1 MLATHSTAFD
11 LYDPAF
17 EHDSCGIG
25 LVAHIKGEAS
35 HAVLR
40 DACTVLER
48 MEHRGAC
55 GCETDTG
62 DGSGVMT
69 ALPHAFLSAAF
80 GADCAP
86 GEVALAMCFLPS
98 DAAHRARAAGML
110 ETALR
115 SQGCVPAQW
124 RDVDTDA
131 DGASLG
137 PTSRASQPHVA
148 QLLVRRGTVGEGE
161 AFETALY
168 VARRQAEKAA
178 DAAGVADF
186 YVCSLSS
193 RTVVYKG
200 MLTPH
205 QLSAFYPDLRD
216 PAFETHFA
224 LVHSR
229 FSTNTFPSWDRAQPL
244 RMVAH
249 NGEINTLRGNR
260 NAMDARR
267 SSMRSERL
275 GASLAD
281 VLPLFSDGLSDS
293 GTFDRALELM
303 RRSGRSLPHAMAR
316 MIPPAWEHDDR
327 MPPGERAFYAYGSH
341 LMEPWDGPAA
351 MVFTDGKSVGAVLD
365 RNGLRP
371 SRYYVT
377 TDDRVILS
385 SEVGV
390 LPDLAPEQVREKGR
404 LAPGKLFFLD
414 FDAGRIVPD
423 AEVKQTLARRA
434 PYRLWMERQL
444 RLADLPSAPRVADL
458 TDEARTRAQRAFDYS
473 DETIR
478 MMLIPMLE
486 QGRDPLGSMGND
498 EAPAV
503 LSAKPRGVFNYFKQ
517 LFAQVT
523 NPPIDAIR
531 EACVMSLAAP
541 VGPAGNLLAEGPD
554 HARRLL
560 LDHPVL
566 DSGELAQLTA
576 LNGDPW
582 MAQTL
587 DATFDLGSR
596 NPGESNTRI
605 DAGRE
610 NNPLVAALDR
620 LCEQAAEA
628 VAQGIGVLVVS
639 DRAVAAD
646 RVPIPSLL
654 ALGAIHH
661 DLVARGLRSDVML
674 VVETGEA
681 RTVHHLC
688 CLIGYGADAIHP
700 YLVLETLDA
709 VRRDARLPDER
720 YRTRADVV
728 TAYRK
733 ATGKGI
739 LKVMGKMG
747 ISTLASYRGAGIFE
761 ALGLGREVV
770 ARCFPGTPSR
780 IGGVGWDGLLSD
792 ALARHASG
800 YGQPVADELPSNGR
814 FHYREGAGEH
824 AWSPAVLTSLQQAAR
839 HNSRDA
845 YDRYARLLNDEAR
858 EHRTLRGLFGF
869 TPGEAVPIGEV
880 EPASEIVQR
889 FVTGAMSLGSLS
901 PEAHES
907 LAVAMNRIGGKSN
920 TGEGGEDPA
929 RAHPL
934 PNGDSKRS
942 AIKQVASGRFGVTI
956 GYLSSADEIQIKM
969 AQGAKP
975 GEGGELPGHK
985 VDATIARLRF
995 ATPGV
1000 GLVSPPPHH
1009 DIYSIEDL
1017 KQLIFDLKNAN
1028 PDARI
1033 SVKLVS
1039 EVGVGTVAAGVAKG
1053 GAEHILVSGDAGGT
1067 GASALTSIKHAGLP
1081 WELGLA
1087 EAQQTLVR
1095 NGLRGRVVVQTDGG
1109 LRTGR
1114 DAVVAALLGAEEF
1127 GFSTAPLISL
1137 GCIMM
1142 RKCHLN
1148 TCPVGIATQNPALRS
1163 RFAGE
1168 PEHVVNYLFL
1178 VAEEMRALMARLG
1191 FRTVAEMVG
1200 RVDRLDTSDA
1210 VREGKLSGLDL
1221 SPLLAQPTSPYAD
1234 AALSFQAHIGA
1245 QLDDVLD
1252 QTLIARSTSA
1262 LSGERVDLS
1271 LGVSNLDRAVGTMLS
1286 GHLTRA
1292 GADLA
1297 DDAITLRLQGSAGQS
1312 LGAFLAKGVTI
1323 RLAGDANDYVGKGL
1337 SGGIVALQPPDGSP
1351 FQAEDQVIAGNVL
1364 LYGATG
1370 GELYARGRV
1379 AERFAVRN
1387 SGAWAVCEGAG
1398 DHALEYMTGG
1408 RVAILGPTGRNACA
1422 GMSGGVAFVFDP
1434 DETFASRCNTD
1445 TVDLEPVGDR
1455 WAPDLLCLLTR
1466 HAEMTGSPVAGA
1478 MISAWPSVRQLFT
1491 QVMPRDYRRVLEAHV
1506 AAAAQAARSVS

>member
-1 MLATHSTAFD
+1 MPALPPPSG
-11 LYDPAF
+11 LYDPTF

-25 LVAHIKGEAS
+25 LVAHVKGEAS
-35 HAVLR
+35 HTILR

-69 ALPHAFLSAAF
+69 ALPYAFLSAAF
-80 GADCAP
+80 EADCTP
-86 GEVALAMCFLPS
+86 GDVALAMCFLPT
-98 DAAHRARAAGML
+98 DAADRARVVGML
-110 ETALR
+110 GAALR
-115 SQGCVPAQW
+115 RQGCTPDAW
-124 RDVDTDA
+124 RDVPTDA
-131 DGASLG
+131 AGVG
-137 PTSRASQPHVA
+137 PTARASQPHVA
-148 QLLVRRGTVGEGE
+148 QLLVRRDAAEAGE
-161 AFETALY
+161 AFERALY

-178 DAAGVADF
+178 LAAGIGDF

-205 QLSAFYPDLRD
+205 QLSTFYPDLCD
-216 PAFETHFA
+216 PSFETHFA

-249 NGEINTLRGNR
+249 NGEINTLKGNR
-260 NAMDARR
+260 NAMAARR
-267 SSMRSERL
+267 SSMHSEKL
-275 GASLAD
+275 GDALAD

-316 MIPPAWEHDDR
+316 MIPPAWEHDAR
-327 MPPGERAFYAYGSH
+327 MADDVRAFYAYGSH
-341 LMEPWDGPAA
+341 LVEPWDGPAA

-390 LPDLAPEQVREKGR
+390 LPGLPPNTIREKGR
-404 LAPGKLFFLD
+404 LAPGKMFFLD

-423 AEVKQTLARRA
+423 AEVKQTLAARA
-434 PYRLWMERQL
+434 PYRRWMEREL
-444 RLADLPSAPRVADL
+444 RIDDLPAAEPIADL
-458 TDEARTRAQRAFDYS
+458 TDEARGRAHRAFDYS

-566 DSGELAQLTA
+566 DSSEMARLSGLSGE
-576 LNGDPW
+576 PW
-582 MAQTL
+582 TTQTL
-587 DATFDLGSR
+587 DATFAVDSSDG
-596 NPGESNTRI
+596 G
-605 DAGRE
+605 
-610 NNPLVAALDR
+610 NPLVAALNR
-620 LCEQAAEA
+620 LCETAADA
-628 VAQGIGVLVVS
+628 VERGIGVLVIS
-639 DRAVAAD
+639 DRAVGAD
-646 RVPIPSLL
+646 RVPVPSLL
-654 ALGAIHH
+654 ALGAVHH

-688 CLIGYGADAIHP
+688 CLLGYGADAIHP

-728 TAYRK
+728 AAYRK
-733 ATGKGI
+733 ATGKGV

-770 ARCFPGTPSR
+770 DRCFPGTPSR
-780 IGGVGWDGLLSD
+780 IGGIGWDGLLAD

-800 YGQPVADELPSNGR
+800 YAEAVEGRLPSNGR

-824 AWSPAVLTSLQQAAR
+824 AWSPAVLTSLQLAAR
-839 HNSRDA
+839 HNSPDA

-869 TPGEAVPIGEV
+869 TPGEAASIDEV
-880 EPASEIVQR
+880 EPASAIVQR

-907 LAVAMNRIGGKSN
+907 LAVAMNRMGGKSN

-929 RAHPL
+929 RALAL

-985 VDATIARLRF
+985 VDQTIARLRY

-1028 PDARI
+1028 PEARI

-1053 GAEHILVSGDAGGT
+1053 GAEHILISGDAGGT

-1148 TCPVGIATQNPALRS
+1148 TCPVGIATQNPALRE

-1178 VAEEMRALMARLG
+1178 VAEEMRALMAKLG

-1200 RVDRLDTSDA
+1200 RVDRLDTTDA
-1210 VREGKLSGLDL
+1210 IQEGKLRGIDL
-1221 SPLLAQPTSPYAD
+1221 SPLLAPPTSTYPD
-1234 AALSFQAHIGA
+1234 AAIAFRAHVDPE
-1245 QLDDVLD
+1245 LDDVLD
-1252 QTLIARSTSA
+1252 QTLIARSTAA
-1262 LSGERVDLS
+1262 LQGERVDLT
-1271 LGVSNLDRAVGTMLS
+1271 LPVTNLDRAVGTMLS
-1286 GHLTRA
+1286 GHLTRS
-1292 GADLA
+1292 GAEL
-1297 DDAITLRLQGSAGQS
+1297 DDDRITIRLEGSAGQS

-1323 RLAGDANDYVGKGL
+1323 RLTGDANDYVGKGL
-1337 SGGIVALQPPDGSP
+1337 SGGIVALSPHADSP
-1351 FQAEDQVIAGNVL
+1351 FQAEDHVIAGNVL

-1370 GELYARGRV
+1370 GELYARGQV

-1398 DHALEYMTGG
+1398 DHAMEYMTGG

-1422 GMSGGVAFVFDP
+1422 GMSGGVGFVFDP
-1434 DETFASRCNTD
+1434 DGAFAPRCNTD

-1455 WAPDLLCLLTR
+1455 WAPDLLHLLTR

-1478 MISAWPSVRQLFT
+1478 MISAWPSVRQLFV
-1491 QVMPRDYRRVLEAHV
+1491 QVMPRDFRRVLDAQLAAV
-1506 AAAAQAARSVS
+1506 ADTHIGAL

>member
-1 MLATHSTAFD
+1 M
-11 LYDPAF
+11 
-17 EHDSCGIG
+17 
-25 LVAHIKGEAS
+25 
-35 HAVLR
+35 
-40 DACTVLER
+40 
-48 MEHRGAC
+48 
-55 GCETDTG
+55 
-62 DGSGVMT
+62 
-69 ALPHAFLSAAF
+69 
-80 GADCAP
+80 
-86 GEVALAMCFLPS
+86 
-98 DAAHRARAAGML
+98 
-110 ETALR
+110 
-115 SQGCVPAQW
+115 
-124 RDVDTDA
+124 
-131 DGASLG
+131 
-137 PTSRASQPHVA
+137 
-148 QLLVRRGTVGEGE
+148 
-161 AFETALY
+161 
-168 VARRQAEKAA
+168 ARRRAEKPP
-178 DAAGVADF
+178 DVAGIADF
-186 YVCSLSS
+186 YVCSL
-193 RTVVYKG
+193 RRVRFVYKG

-205 QLSAFYPDLRD
+205 QLSAFYPDLCD
-216 PAFETHFA
+216 PAFVTHFA

-260 NAMDARR
+260 NAMAAR
-267 SSMRSERL
+267 SQSMRSTQL
-275 GASLAD
+275 GDQLAD
-281 VLPLFSDGLSDS
+281 VLPLFSDDLSDS

-371 SRYYVT
+371 SRYYIT

-390 LPDLAPEQVREKGR
+390 LPELAPDQVREKGR
-404 LAPGKLFFLD
+404 LAPGKMFFLD
-414 FDAGRIVPD
+414 FDDGRIVPD
-423 AEVKQTLARRA
+423 AEIKKTLARRA
-434 PYRLWMERQL
+434 PYRRWMQRQL
-444 RLADLPSAPRVADL
+444 VLSDLPAAPALADL
-458 TDEARTRAQRAFDYS
+458 TDDARSRAQRAFDYS

-541 VGPAGNLLAEGPD
+541 VGPASNLLAEGPD

-560 LDHPVL
+560 LNHPVL
-566 DSGELAQLTA
+566 DSDELARLTA
-576 LNGDPW
+576 LQGDPW
-582 MAQTL
+582 TVRTL
-587 DATFDLGSR
+587 DATFAR
-596 NPGESNTRI
+596 PYEGEATGVPRGAATGEKN
-605 DAGRE
+605 A
-610 NNPLVAALDR
+610 LVSTLDR
-620 LCEQAAEA
+620 LCEQATEF
-628 VAQGIGVLVVS
+628 VARGVGVLVIS
-639 DRAVAAD
+639 DRAVGPG
-646 RVPIPSLL
+646 RVPVPSLL

-661 DLVARGLRSDVML
+661 DLVAHGLRSDVML

-700 YLVLETLDA
+700 YLVLQTLDA

-720 YRTRADVV
+720 YRNRADVV
-728 TAYRK
+728 AAYRK
-733 ATGKGI
+733 ATGKGV

-761 ALGLGREVV
+761 ALGLVGEVV
-770 ARCFPGTPSR
+770 ERCFPGTPSR

-824 AWSPAVLTSLQQAAR
+824 AWSPDVLSSLQQAAR

-858 EHRTLRGLFGF
+858 DHRTLRGLFGF
-869 TPGEAVPIGEV
+869 TPGTAVSLDHV
-880 EPASEIVQR
+880 EPATEIVQR

-920 TGEGGEDPA
+920 TGEGGEDPN

-934 PNGDSKRS
+934 ANGDSKRS

-985 VDATIARLRF
+985 VDETIARLRF

-1028 PDARI
+1028 PSARI

-1053 GAEHILVSGDAGGT
+1053 GAEHILISGDAGGT

-1148 TCPVGIATQNPALRS
+1148 TCPVGVATQNPALRA

-1210 VREGKLSGLDL
+1210 VREGKLRGLDL
-1221 SPLLAQPTSPYAD
+1221 SPLLAPPTSPYPNASVRFERHAD
-1234 AALSFQAHIGA
+1234 AG
-1245 QLDDVLD
+1245 LDGVLD
-1252 QTLIARSTSA
+1252 HALIARCAPA
-1262 LSGERVDLS
+1262 LKGERVDLS
-1271 LGVSNLDRAVGTMLS
+1271 LPVTNLDRAVGTMLS

-1297 DDAITLRLQGSAGQS
+1297 DDTVTLRLTGSAGQS
-1312 LGAFLAKGVTI
+1312 LGAFLARGVTI
-1323 RLAGDANDYVGKGL
+1323 RLTGDANDFVGKGL
-1337 SGGIVALQPPDGSP
+1337 SGGIVALQPHAESP
-1351 FQAEDQVIAGNVL
+1351 FQAEDHVIAGNVL
-1364 LYGATG
+1364 LYGATS

-1398 DHALEYMTGG
+1398 DHAMEYMTGG

-1422 GMSGGVAFVFDP
+1422 GMSGGVGFVFDP
-1434 DETFASRCNTD
+1434 DDTFAARCNTD
-1445 TVDLEPVGDR
+1445 TVALEPVDDR
-1455 WAPDLLCLLTR
+1455 FASDLLHLLTR
-1466 HAEMTGSPVAGA
+1466 HADKTGSPVAGA
-1478 MISAWPSVRQLFT
+1478 MISAWPSVRRLFV
-1491 QVMPRDYRRVLEAHV
+1491 QAMPRDYRRVLD
-1506 AAAAQAARSVS
+1506 AQAAASPFRTAA